1 MIMNHCNQTRNGLIT
16 PTYVQTWYLKIAKE
30 QFQFLCLL
38 SLISFMSIF
47 EIKLAKQRWRNMLQ
61 GLIIWS
67 DEIRVNRKAVWQ
79 LATDIV
85 QLFQVLIFF
94 REVTN
99 YWRQT
104 LFVER
109 PTIWIGNDRFV
120 FRGMMSTA
128 GGTSTWQIQ
137 QTDSFHSMGGG
148 GIIFGG
154 GGL

>member
-1 MIMNHCNQTRNGLIT
+1 MNICDDCGTIIWSWIIRNGLIT
-16 PTYVQTWYLKIAKE
+16 HTYKHDNENRKGTIPVWC
-30 QFQFLCLL
+30 FL

-137 QTDSFHSMGGG
+137 QTDSFHSMGGVE
-148 GIIFGG
+148 
-154 GGL
+154 